1 MPRGATFPTSNF
13 STSDRLSERGC
24 FYRNARGTPT
34 LKRRCIR
41 YVRRELRALTSKDR
55 AAFLESMHVVWALE
69 TSAGKKSYG
78 DDYRGLDYFAEKH
91 LRGSAALVCDHW
103 CVRDASKPPRGFS

>member
-1 MPRGATFPTSNF
+1 MLFHRT
-13 STSDRLSERGC
+13 R
-24 FYRNARGTPT
+24 ARGTPT

-103 CVRDASKPPRGFS
+103 CVRDASTPPRGFS

>member
-1 MPRGATFPTSNF
+1 MPGATATVVA
-13 STSDRLSERGC
+13 T
-24 FYRNARGTPT
+24 ARKIVRKTAT
-34 LKRRCIR
+34 YEFTVFVK

-69 TSAGKKSYG
+69 TSAGKRSYG

-103 CVRDASKPPRGFS
+103 CVRDASTPPRGSS